1 MVSKRTVIAMALVTI
16 LTAACTH
23 LNYSNYSN
31 NSNNSTSKADVN
43 HRETNL
49 ESLNNQTI
57 VGTTTPFASEAIYFV
72 VTDRFVDGDKSN
84 NFESQGGDYP
94 TWRLPLE
101 GPEGKK
107 AYVGY
112 MGGDLKGIL
121 QNADYITEMGFTAVW
136 MTPVHDNPDYAFNG
150 DEQITYGG
158 AFKDGGKTG
167 YHGYWASN
175 FYQPDEHL
183 VSEDLT
189 VKQYTAQMREQ
200 GLKSVF
206 DIVAN
211 HGSPSFTMTD
221 DLPGYGELYDKNGL
235 LVADHQNLAPE
246 DLDPKNN
253 PLHAF
258 FHDYPDL
265 VKLSNLD
272 DENPAVRDYLIN
284 SYLYWISQGADA
296 FRIDTIRHVPHA
308 FWREMSDRVREEN
321 PDFFMFGESFDYEAN
336 NIAQHTLDKNGN
348 ISVLDFPMQK
358 AMLSVF
364 EKPLESDFADM
375 KEVLHLTHGPY
386 ENVYDLTTFYDN
398 HDMARMNATDD
409 GFINAHNWLFTVR
422 GIPVVYMGSEIGFM
436 RGTAEHAGN
445 RNYLGQERINS
456 ATANPIQ
463 QALSDI
469 ANVRKATPA
478 LQRGL
483 QLNVELK
490 EHKAMFY
497 RVLQDKE
504 NQQTALVLLNKSNK
518 PASFNVSQ
526 FMQEGQWQEQLGGE
540 SQQIQEGGSLL
551 STVAANGVQVWVRDG
566 AITGDELMATLADQ
580 MKRQ

>member
-1 MVSKRTVIAMALVTI
+1 
-16 LTAACTH
+16 
-23 LNYSNYSN
+23 
-31 NSNNSTSKADVN
+31 
-43 HRETNL
+43 
-49 ESLNNQTI
+49 
-57 VGTTTPFASEAIYFV
+57 
-72 VTDRFVDGDKSN
+72 
-84 NFESQGGDYP
+84 
-94 TWRLPLE
+94 
-101 GPEGKK
+101 
-107 AYVGY
+107 
-112 MGGDLKGIL
+112 
-121 QNADYITEMGFTAVW
+121 
-136 MTPVHDNPDYAFNG
+136 
-150 DEQITYGG
+150 
-158 AFKDGGKTG
+158 
-167 YHGYWASN
+167 
-175 FYQPDEHL
+175 
-183 VSEDLT
+183 
-189 VKQYTAQMREQ
+189 
-200 GLKSVF
+200 
-206 DIVAN
+206 
-211 HGSPSFTMTD
+211 
-221 DLPGYGELYDKNGL
+221 
-235 LVADHQNLAPE
+235 
-246 DLDPKNN
+246 
-253 PLHAF
+253 
-258 FHDYPDL
+258 
-265 VKLSNLD
+265 
-272 DENPAVRDYLIN
+272 
-284 SYLYWISQGADA
+284 
-296 FRIDTIRHVPHA
+296 
-308 FWREMSDRVREEN
+308 MSDRVREEN

-445 RNYLGQERINS
+445 RNYLGQERINN
-456 ATANPIQ
+456 ATASPIQ

-469 ANVRKATPA
+469 ANVRKETPA

-490 EHKAMFY
+490 AHKAVFY

-526 FMQEGQWQEQLGGE
+526 FMQKGQWQEQLSGE

-551 STVAANGVQVWVRDG
+551 STVPANGVQVWVRDG
-566 AITGDELMATLADQ
+566 AITGDKLMATLTDQ
-580 MKRQ
+580 IKRQ